1 LVRRDSRRLAA
12 LPWYGN
18 GFLPRWKF
26 TYACTCLRSFLLPDR
41 EPDRERE
48 RLDRLER
55 LERREPDRDRD
66 RDPDRDRDADRRE
79 RRDLDR
85 SLRRLDADRD
95 FTRRR
100 GDLEREGDRDR
111 FV

>member
-1 LVRRDSRRLAA
+1 
-12 LPWYGN
+12 
-18 GFLPRWKF
+18 
-26 TYACTCLRSFLLPDR
+26 
-41 EPDRERE
+41 
-48 RLDRLER
+48 

-111 FV
+111 LV